1 MNRTIA
7 LREIQV
13 FNEYWPLANPISN
26 HPNHWQINLFSRFIF
41 TQASLL
47 FYFSSPAWQRRY
59 LLPESRNYLFYA
71 CLRSAGLA
79 PEFESY
85 IYLWNWLFAIFRW
98 VSGVFIHCIDE
109 LVTISF
115 YHLVPYQIQLYYRSI
130 QPSPSWS
137 CPFLPFRRKATLPWI
152 LNLKIDFN
160 RDHFHRD
167 QPFPEWQF
175 LPPLFCKP
183 DWVDLLSSFF
193 FRFLLVLL
201 RKKDPVK
208 WFFVNSSPS

>member
-1 MNRTIA
+1 MDLI
-7 LREIQV
+7 
-13 FNEYWPLANPISN
+13 
-26 HPNHWQINLFSRFIF
+26 
-41 TQASLL
+41 
-47 FYFSSPAWQRRY
+47 
-59 LLPESRNYLFYA
+59 RNKV
-71 CLRSAGLA
+71 
-79 PEFESY
+79 
-85 IYLWNWLFAIFRW
+85 NW
-98 VSGVFIHCIDE
+98 
-109 LVTISF
+109 
-115 YHLVPYQIQLYYRSI
+115 IQLYYRSI

-183 DWVDLLSSFF
+183 SRVHLLSSFF

-201 RKKDPVK
+201 RKKDPVWWVK
-208 WFFVNSSPS
+208 FLMTMVNFCEFLTVLSRALPSMANFRPSSITWTPSSIFYIMVTTILLTIIIVTTIPLPW